1 MSNASEHAHRFTEP
15 KIQRTR
21 SPVTQG
27 SSSLAMATLLFS
39 SLLYMFQSSL
49 FHSTFTNSFNEST

>member
-27 SSSLAMATLLFS
+27 SSSLAMA
-39 SLLYMFQSSL
+39 SL
-49 FHSTFTNSFNEST
+49 FHSLLLFMFQSKLFHSTSTSPLHEST